1 MYNNFCEKGIVL
13 KIVICLSTYNGA
25 NYLNELLSSIEK
37 TSLPLSQI
45 ELLVRD
51 DGSTDASYEIL
62 QNFIQDSA
70 LHIKILEDRTNLGV
84 KKSFELLMNQAI
96 EMNAQYIM
104 FCDQDDVWYSD
115 KIEKTLSK
123 MEELEGGY
131 TDFPFLAH
139 GNMNI
144 VNEKLDILATS
155 FLKYQ
160 HIDSNKKDLSYFI
173 VDNNI
178 TGCTMMIN
186 RVLAEKV
193 QTIPNEA
200 IMHDWWIAMVAS
212 AFGKIAYVDEPL
224 MLYRQHSS
232 NDTGAKRYG
241 FKYFIKK
248 LFEKPSFEKYIQQ
261 SQAFLSLYG
270 DDLDKNSKSM
280 LKEFSKFST
289 LGKWAKIKILF
300 KYKIWKNGFMRNL
313 GLIFFA

>member
-1 MYNNFCEKGIVL
+1 MIA
-13 KIVICLSTYNGA
+13 ICLSLYNGA
-25 NYLNELLSSIEK
+25 HFLKEQLMSIEQQ
-37 TSLPLSQI
+37 SI
-45 ELLVRD
+45 DIAHIVLLVRD
-51 DGSTDASYEIL
+51 DGSMDTSYEIIKDFM
-62 QNFIQDSA
+62 QNTS
-70 LHIKILEDRTNLGV
+70 LHVKLLEDRTNLGI
-84 KKSFELLMNQAI
+84 KKSFELLMNEAVM
-96 EMNAQYIM
+96 MNVQYIM
-104 FCDQDDVWYSD
+104 FCDQDDVWYRD

-123 MEELEGGY
+123 MKELENKSP
-131 TDFPFLAH
+131 DSPILVH
-139 GNMNI
+139 SDINI

-155 FLKYQ
+155 FWKYQ

-178 TGCTMMIN
+178 TGCAMMIN
-186 RVLAEKV
+186 HTLAKKIK
-193 QTIPNEA
+193 TIPLEA
-200 IMHDWWIAMVAS
+200 IMHDWWTAMVAS
-212 AFGKIAYVDEPL
+212 AFGKIAHVDEPL

-241 FKYFIKK
+241 FKYFMKK

-280 LKEFSKFST
+280 LEEFSKFST

-300 KYKIWKNGFMRNL
+300 KYKIWKNGVMRNL